1 MAPRLRITQ
10 QETPDGVVVITLD
23 GRVMI
28 GEESDKIEE
37 LVDEFLAAG
46 KKNFVFDVSGVRHL
60 DSTGIGRFISIL
72 NKVMKAGGKMSMA
85 AASTVVREAFRVTR
99 LDTVFEFFDTVEE
112 ACRNTK
118 D

>member
-1 MAPRLRITQ
+1 MPPKLRITQ
-10 QETPDGVVVITLD
+10 RETPEGVVVIALD

-28 GEESDKIEE
+28 GEESEKIESLVEE
-37 LVDEFLAAG
+37 LLAAG
-46 KKNFVFDVSGVRHL
+46 KKHFVFDVSGVRHL

-72 NKVMKAGGKMSMA
+72 NKVMKAAGTMRMA

-112 ACRNTK
+112 ACRKTE